1 MGVCYVSKGPQQI
14 VVNSK
19 LNKNQLKSDNGNTKT
34 NLLLI
39 KTTQLI
45 DFKNKIRVMYYKN
58 SFRGLT
64 LNNFRTI
71 IKDTKKDKNLDQKL
85 SYLFNHIS
93 LTLIEEGTLKDII
106 TISFC
111 KLSLI
116 FPKSK
121 KFKLICK
128 MIYFLL
134 CKKTNECNKKRK
146 KFLNKIINYALISFD
161 DEYYNEQNESMI
173 KNMMKASI
181 YSTKKLTLI
190 ITNLLLF
197 LSFFTIYFFVTPAV
211 FEIFYNF
218 NENKLKELLVDKSDV
233 DNIKQNDVEQT
244 VFHILKLIN
253 PNFSRN
259 LFMAHGIYYI
269 CCPLK
274 KYILNHPT
282 QKIFELDEN
291 NKYAFNEFLKKI
303 DDIFSLESIIEL
315 IYSSET
321 KEM

>member
-1 MGVCYVSKGPQQI
+1 MGVCYITKGPQQI

-19 LNKNQLKSDNGNTKT
+19 INKNQAKKDNNSNS

-45 DFKNKIRVMYYKN
+45 DFKNKLRQMYNSN
-58 SFRGLT
+58 SFRNIT
-64 LNNFRTI
+64 LNSFLTI
-71 IKDTKKDKNLDQKL
+71 IKDIKKEKILEKKL
-85 SYLFNHIS
+85 SYVFSHIS
-93 LTLIEEGTLKDII
+93 LTSIEEGTLKDII
-106 TISFC
+106 TISFS
-111 KLSLI
+111 KLSII

-121 KFKLICK
+121 KFKLIWK
-128 MIYFLL
+128 IIYFFI
-134 CKKTNECNKKRK
+134 CKRTSECNKKRK
-146 KFLNKIINYALISFD
+146 KFINKIINYSLISFD

-173 KNMMKASI
+173 KNMVKASI

-197 LSFFTIYFFVTPAV
+197 LSYFTLYFFITPAV

-218 NENKLKELLVDKSDV
+218 NENKLKELLVDKLDI
-233 DNIKQNDVEQT
+233 DNIKQNEIESI

-253 PNFSRN
+253 PEFSRN
-259 LFMAHGIYYI
+259 LFIVHSIYYV

-274 KYILNHPT
+274 KYILDHPT

-291 NKYAFNEFLKKI
+291 NKSSFNEFLKKM
-303 DDIFSLESIIEL
+303 DDIFSLDTILEL
-315 IYSSET
+315 IYSNET
-321 KEM
+321 KES

>member
-19 LNKNQLKSDNGNTKT
+19 LNKNQVKSDISLKS

-45 DFKNKIRVMYYKN
+45 DFKNKIRQLYYNN
-58 SFRGLT
+58 SLRNIA
-64 LNNFRTI
+64 LNNFMTI
-71 IKDTKKDKNLDQKL
+71 IKDTKKEKILEKKL
-85 SYLFNHIS
+85 SYLFSHIS
-93 LTLIEEGTLKDII
+93 LTIIEEGTLKDIL
-106 TISFC
+106 TISYC
-111 KLSLI
+111 KLSII

-121 KFKLICK
+121 KFKLIWK
-128 MIYFLL
+128 IIYFLIS
-134 CKKTNECNKKRK
+134 KRNNEGNKKRK
-146 KFLNKIINYALISFD
+146 KFLNKIINYSLITFD
-161 DEYYNEQNESMI
+161 DEYYNEQNESML
-173 KNMMKASI
+173 KNMVKASI

-197 LSFFTIYFFVTPAV
+197 LSYFVLYFFITPAI

-218 NENKLKELLVDKSDV
+218 NENKLKELIVDKLDV
-233 DNIKQNDVEQT
+233 YNIKQKDIEQI

-253 PNFSRN
+253 PEFSRN
-259 LFMAHGIYYI
+259 LFMCHSIYYV

-291 NKYAFNEFLKKI
+291 NKNSFNEFLKKM
-303 DDIFSLESIIEL
+303 DDIFSLDTILEL
-315 IYSSET
+315 IYSNET
-321 KEM
+321 KES